1 MHLRIESKD
10 ALNQLS
16 AQRQEV
22 RSELNKNEWAL
33 NELARSEE
41 ILASSKGWV
50 ASFLNFLPGL
60 GSGYLY
66 QRRWKP
72 YFFTIIAS
80 TAWFALGFFL
90 QGDSEP
96 SQSEQIIGISGL
108 FFISIV
114 TVTEANL
121 AFKKASNKTKAE
133 KEKIISSNKKGW
145 FK

>member
-1 MHLRIESKD
+1 MSNPSR
-10 ALNQLS
+10 
-16 AQRQEV
+16 
-22 RSELNKNEWAL
+22 
-33 NELARSEE
+33 EE
-41 ILASSKGWV
+41 ILASSRGWI

-72 YFFTIIAS
+72 YFFTIAVS

-114 TVTEANL
+114 TAIESNL
-121 AFKKASNKTKAE
+121 AFKKAINKTKAE
-133 KEKIISSNKKGW
+133 KEKITSSNKKGW

>member
-1 MHLRIESKD
+1 MSYPSRND
-10 ALNQLS
+10 
-16 AQRQEV
+16 
-22 RSELNKNEWAL
+22 
-33 NELARSEE
+33 
-41 ILASSKGWV
+41 ILASSRGWV

-72 YFFTIIAS
+72 YLFTITVN

-108 FFISIV
+108 FFISIF
-114 TVTEANL
+114 TVIEANL
-121 AFKKASNKTKAE
+121 TFKKASNKTKAE
-133 KEKIISSNKKGW
+133 KEKIMPSNKKGW

>member
-1 MHLRIESKD
+1 MSNLSK
-10 ALNQLS
+10 N
-16 AQRQEV
+16 
-22 RSELNKNEWAL
+22 
-33 NELARSEE
+33 E

-50 ASFLNFLPGL
+50 ASFLNLLPGL

-72 YFFTIIAS
+72 YFLTIAATTS
-80 TAWFALGFFL
+80 WFALGFFL
-90 QGDSEP
+90 QGDKDP

-114 TVTEANL
+114 TVIEANL
-121 AFKKASNKTKAE
+121 AFKKASNKLTTK
-133 KEKIISSNKKGW
+133 KEKITSTIKKGW

>member
-1 MHLRIESKD
+1 MSNPSKY
-10 ALNQLS
+10 
-16 AQRQEV
+16 
-22 RSELNKNEWAL
+22 
-33 NELARSEE
+33 E

-72 YFFTIIAS
+72 YFLTIAATFS
-80 TAWFALGFFL
+80 WFVLGFTL
-90 QGDSEP
+90 QGDKEV
-96 SQSEQIIGISGL
+96 SQSEQIIGIFGL

-114 TVTEANL
+114 TVIESNL
-121 AFKKASNKTKAE
+121 AFKNAINKVTTE
-133 KEKIISSNKKGW
+133 KEIINSSTKKGW

>member
-1 MHLRIESKD
+1 MSNPSR
-10 ALNQLS
+10 
-16 AQRQEV
+16 
-22 RSELNKNEWAL
+22 
-33 NELARSEE
+33 EE
-41 ILASSKGWV
+41 ILASSRGWI
-50 ASFLNFLPGL
+50 ASFLNFIPGL

-66 QRRWKP
+66 QRRWRP
-72 YFFTIIAS
+72 YFLTISAS

-96 SQSEQIIGISGL
+96 SQREQIIGISVL

-114 TVTEANL
+114 TVIEANF

-133 KEKIISSNKKGW
+133 KEKIMSSDKKGW

>member
-1 MHLRIESKD
+1 MSYPSRD
-10 ALNQLS
+10 
-16 AQRQEV
+16 
-22 RSELNKNEWAL
+22 
-33 NELARSEE
+33 E

-72 YFFTIIAS
+72 YFLTIAAS
-80 TAWFALGFFL
+80 SAWFALGFFL
-90 QGDSEP
+90 QGNSEP
-96 SQSEQIIGISGL
+96 SQREQIIGISGL

-114 TVTEANL
+114 TVIEANI
-121 AFKKASNKTKAE
+121 AFNKASNKRKAE
-133 KEKIISSNKKGW
+133 QEKIISSKKKGW

>member
-1 MHLRIESKD
+1 MSYPSRD
-10 ALNQLS
+10 
-16 AQRQEV
+16 
-22 RSELNKNEWAL
+22 
-33 NELARSEE
+33 E

-72 YFFTIIAS
+72 YFFTI
-80 TAWFALGFFL
+80 TAGAVWFALGVFF

-96 SQSEQIIGISGL
+96 SQIEQIVGISGL
-108 FFISIV
+108 FFISII
-114 TVTEANL
+114 TVIEANL
-121 AFKKASNKTKAE
+121 AFKKASNKAKSE
-133 KEKIISSNKKGW
+133 KEKIISRNKKGW

>member
-1 MHLRIESKD
+1 MSYPSRD
-10 ALNQLS
+10 
-16 AQRQEV
+16 
-22 RSELNKNEWAL
+22 
-33 NELARSEE
+33 E

-72 YFFTIIAS
+72 YFFTITCS

-96 SQSEQIIGISGL
+96 TQSEQIIGLSGFSLISL
-108 FFISIV
+108 F
-114 TVTEANL
+114 TVIEANL
-121 AFKKASNKTKAE
+121 AFKKVSNKAKAE
-133 KEKIISSNKKGW
+133 KEKIISSNKKRW

>member
-1 MHLRIESKD
+1 MSYPSRD
-10 ALNQLS
+10 
-16 AQRQEV
+16 
-22 RSELNKNEWAL
+22 
-33 NELARSEE
+33 E
-41 ILASSKGWV
+41 ILAYSKGWV

-72 YFFTIIAS
+72 YFFTITAS
-80 TAWFALGFFL
+80 TSWFALGFLL

-114 TVTEANL
+114 TAIEANL
-121 AFKKASNKTKAE
+121 SFKKATNKTKAE
-133 KEKIISSNKKGW
+133 KEKIISSEKKRW
-145 FK
+145 FM

>member
-1 MHLRIESKD
+1 MSNLSKED
-10 ALNQLS
+10 ILS
-16 AQRQEV
+16 
-22 RSELNKNEWAL
+22 
-33 NELARSEE
+33 
-41 ILASSKGWV
+41 SSKGWV

-72 YFFTIIAS
+72 YFLTIATTTS
-80 TAWFALGFFL
+80 WFVLGFFL

-96 SQSEQIIGISGL
+96 SQVEQIIGISGL

-114 TVTEANL
+114 TAIEANL
-121 AFKKASNKTKAE
+121 AFKKACSILKTE
-133 KEKIISSNKKGW
+133 KEKKKSSDKKGW

>member
-1 MHLRIESKD
+1 MS
-10 ALNQLS
+10 NLS
-16 AQRQEV
+16 RD
-22 RSELNKNEWAL
+22 
-33 NELARSEE
+33 E

-72 YFFTIIAS
+72 YFLTIAATTS
-80 TAWFALGFFL
+80 WFALGVFL
-90 QGDSEP
+90 QGDKEP
-96 SQSEQIIGISGL
+96 SQSEQIIGIFGL

-114 TVTEANL
+114 TVIEANL
-121 AFKKASNKTKAE
+121 AFKKANNKLINENK
-133 KEKIISSNKKGW
+133 KINSSAKKGW

>member
-1 MHLRIESKD
+1 MSYPSK
-10 ALNQLS
+10 N
-16 AQRQEV
+16 
-22 RSELNKNEWAL
+22 
-33 NELARSEE
+33 E

-72 YFFTIIAS
+72 YFITIAAS

-96 SQSEQIIGISGL
+96 SQSEQIIGLSGL

-114 TVTEANL
+114 TVIEANL
-121 AFKKASNKTKAE
+121 AFKKALNKLKAE
-133 KEKIISSNKKGW
+133 KEKIITSEKKGW

>member
-1 MHLRIESKD
+1 MSYPSRD
-10 ALNQLS
+10 
-16 AQRQEV
+16 
-22 RSELNKNEWAL
+22 
-33 NELARSEE
+33 E

-72 YFFTIIAS
+72 YFLTIASS

-90 QGDSEP
+90 QRDSEP
-96 SQSEQIIGISGL
+96 SQREQIIGISGL
-108 FFISIV
+108 FLISTV
-114 TVTEANL
+114 TVIEANL
-121 AFKKASNKTKAE
+121 AFRKAIIKTKAE
-133 KEKIISSNKKGW
+133 REKIKSSDKKVW

>member
-1 MHLRIESKD
+1 MSYSSRD
-10 ALNQLS
+10 
-16 AQRQEV
+16 
-22 RSELNKNEWAL
+22 
-33 NELARSEE
+33 E
-41 ILASSKGWV
+41 ILASSRGWV

-72 YFFTIIAS
+72 YFLTIFAS

-114 TVTEANL
+114 TVIEANL
-121 AFKKASNKTKAE
+121 SFKKANNKIKVE
-133 KEKIISSNKKGW
+133 KEKIISSDRKGW

>member
-1 MHLRIESKD
+1 MSYPSRD
-10 ALNQLS
+10 
-16 AQRQEV
+16 
-22 RSELNKNEWAL
+22 
-33 NELARSEE
+33 E
-41 ILASSKGWV
+41 ILSSSKGWI

-72 YFFTIIAS
+72 YFFTITAS
-80 TAWFALGFFL
+80 TTWFALGFFL

-96 SQSEQIIGISGL
+96 SQTEQIIGISGL

-114 TVTEANL
+114 TVIEANL
-121 AFKKASNKTKAE
+121 AFKKASDKTKAE
-133 KEKIISSNKKGW
+133 KKIMSTNKKGW

>member
-1 MHLRIESKD
+1 MSNPSR
-10 ALNQLS
+10 
-16 AQRQEV
+16 
-22 RSELNKNEWAL
+22 
-33 NELARSEE
+33 EE
-41 ILASSKGWV
+41 ILASSRGWIG
-50 ASFLNFLPGL
+50 SFLNFLPGL

-72 YFFTIIAS
+72 YFLTIAAS

-96 SQSEQIIGISGL
+96 SQREQIIGIFGL

-114 TVTEANL
+114 TVIEANL
-121 AFKKASNKTKAE
+121 AFKKASNKAKAE
-133 KEKIISSNKKGW
+133 EEKIMSSNKRRW